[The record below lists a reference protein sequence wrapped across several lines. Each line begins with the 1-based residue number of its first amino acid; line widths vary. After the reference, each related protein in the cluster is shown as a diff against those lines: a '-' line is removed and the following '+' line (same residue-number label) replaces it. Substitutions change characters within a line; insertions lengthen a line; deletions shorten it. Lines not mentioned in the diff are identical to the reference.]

1 MWQVTLVS
9 SKKDTAVCTY
19 LADLSLEAFLRLF
32 EPLLSLLSSGDLLLF
47 GLPRDLDNPEP
58 DLPPNPLFPI
68 GWRLT
73 SLKWLGRGCGLRL
86 TEKIFAWSAL
96 NVYPKNCDTLKGNF
110 GGIASADLFIYL
122 LSLWNGVL
130 WCHLDIQKKL
140 LWVSNHLNLQ
150 DFEGLLRQP
159 RGRNFFTIHQ
169 KITKPRAPLNSL

>member
-86 TEKIFAWSAL
+86 TEKIFAWSVL
-96 NVYPKNCDTLKGNF
+96 NVYPKNCDRYSWLK
-110 GGIASADLFIYL
+110 LFRRKHYNL
-122 LSLWNGVL
+122 TSDTSLWFP
-130 WCHLDIQKKL
+130 CRKKWDSGPPCIWWKNTSIFFTSFRWR
-140 LWVSNHLNLQ
+140 WVS
-150 DFEGLLRQP
+150 
-159 RGRNFFTIHQ
+159 I
-169 KITKPRAPLNSL
+169 